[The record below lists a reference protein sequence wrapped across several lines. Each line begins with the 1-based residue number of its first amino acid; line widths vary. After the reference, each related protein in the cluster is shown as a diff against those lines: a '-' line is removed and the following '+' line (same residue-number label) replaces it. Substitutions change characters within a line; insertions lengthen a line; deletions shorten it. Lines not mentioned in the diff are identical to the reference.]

1 MIKKTLPIILIFL
14 VGGIILMLIFNKNN
28 DTKLEKNKIFLTID
42 NTKLEV
48 ILEDN
53 NATKELV
60 KRLKEEDII
69 ILGKE
74 YGGFEKV
81 GSLGFKLPK
90 DDKKITTNPGDIV
103 LYEGSNISL
112 FYNSNS
118 WSYTKIGHIDIEQE
132 RLQTILGDGD
142 KELHFSID

>member
-1 MIKKTLPIILIFL
+1 MIKKILPIILIFL

-28 DTKLEKNKIFLTID
+28 DTKLEENKIFLTID

-81 GSLGFKLPK
+81 GPLGFDLPK
-90 DDKKITTNPGDIV
+90 DDKKITTKPGDIV

-118 WSYTKIGHIDIEQE
+118 WSYTKIGHINIEQE
-132 RLQTILGDGD
+132 KLQTILGDGD

>member
-1 MIKKTLPIILIFL
+1 MA
-14 VGGIILMLIFNKNN
+14 IFNKESMEE
-28 DTKLEKNKIFLTID
+28 TKIFLTID

-48 ILEDN
+48 LLEDN
-53 NATKELV
+53 NTTIELV

-81 GSLGFKLPK
+81 GSLGFNLPK
-90 DDKKITTNPGDIV
+90 DDKKITTKPGDIV

-118 WSYTKIGHIDIEQE
+118 WRYTKIGHINIEQE
-132 RLQTILGDGD
+132 KLQAILGDDD